1 MPAPSVGHTLR
12 GESSDEED
20 GVTTTT
26 TRSAEVREVGTD
38 TGEKPPA
45 LAMTEMVFGY
55 LCLGRTLHLVAE
67 LGIADQLSDGAR
79 TVQELAAATGAH
91 PDALARCLRALA
103 SVGVFAE
110 DRTGAYSNTPLSATL
125 RQDAPV
131 SLRGMAKLAG
141 LPGVLRGWDA
151 FTDAV
156 RGDGAR
162 TAWELA
168 HGIPLFEYLAANPAD
183 AAVFQEGMTAFSAIE
198 AQAAADAYDFSSID
212 TLVDVGGGHGL
223 LLATI
228 LAANPCL
235 SGALFELPFVLH
247 GARELLAEHGV
258 ADRCATIAGDFFE
271 AVPAADA
278 HILKNIVHDW
288 DDERALAIL
297 RNCRAATHDRG
308 RVLIV
313 QEALPPGNTP
323 SFGKLLDLQMLVIG
337 GRERTEAEYR
347 ALLHDA
353 GYQLTQIVPT
363 SASLHV
369 IEGVATHA

>member
-1 MPAPSVGHTLR
+1 M
-12 GESSDEED
+12 
-20 GVTTTT
+20 TTTT

-38 TGEKPPA
+38 GERPAA
-45 LAMTEMVFGY
+45 LAMTEMLFGY

-79 TVQELAAATGAH
+79 TVQELATATGAH

-110 DRTGAYSNTPLSATL
+110 DRTGAYCNTPLSATL

-131 SLRGMAKLAG
+131 SLRGMAKLVG

-156 RGDGAR
+156 RGNGGC

-168 HGIPLFEYLAANPAD
+168 HGMPLFEYLAANPAD

-228 LAANPCL
+228 LTANPRL
-235 SGALFELPFVLH
+235 SGVLFELPFVLH

-258 ADRCATIAGDFFE
+258 ADRCATIGGDFF
-271 AVPAADA
+271 ASVPAADA

-288 DDERALAIL
+288 DDERAVAIL

-347 ALLHDA
+347 ALLNDA
-353 GYQLTQIVPT
+353 GYELTQIVPT